1 MSDILPYAY
10 GGPPLRARMRVEV
23 ADFVVNEQLGFSAT
37 GSGEHWLLHIEK
49 RGANTQWAVQRL
61 ADFAGVAARDV
72 GYAGLK
78 DRHALARQ
86 YVSVPVRKG
95 AVVDWQQFADPE
107 LRVLSA
113 ERHSRKLQRGALRG
127 NEFVLTLREVQ
138 GDHAAAESVLAKIA
152 THGVPNYFGEQRFGR
167 GGRNVE
173 KARALFAGARFAHHE
188 RSLLLS
194 AARSEIFNA
203 VLAARVQRGDW
214 NQALA
219 GDVFQLTGR
228 SAIFGPEPI
237 TEVLLARMQNGEIH
251 ATGPLWGRGELRS
264 SDGVQAL
271 ESAIAESD
279 PELTAGLVKV
289 GMEQERRALRVL
301 PQALEFAWLDST
313 MLEIRFGLPAGA
325 YATVVLRE
333 LADVAS

>member
-1 MSDILPYAY
+1 MIDRLPYAW
-10 GGPPLRARMRVEV
+10 GEPPLRGRLRVEF
-23 ADFVVNEQLGFSAT
+23 ADFTVNEQLGFGAT

-61 ADFAGVAARDV
+61 ANFSGVAARDV

-78 DRHALARQ
+78 DRHALTRQ
-86 YVSVPVRKG
+86 YLSVPVRKG
-95 AVVDWQQFADPE
+95 APVDWRQFADPE

-127 NEFVLTLREVQ
+127 NEFVLTLRDLQ
-138 GDHAAAESVLAKIA
+138 GERAAAEVVLAQIA
-152 THGVPNYFGEQRFGR
+152 AHGVPNYFGEQRFGR

-173 KARALFAGARFAHHE
+173 KAVALFAGARFAHHE

-203 VLAARVQRGDW
+203 VLSARVQRGDW
-214 NQALA
+214 NRAQP
-219 GDVFQLTGR
+219 GDVFQLNGR

-237 TEVLLARMQNGEIH
+237 TELLRTRLQSGEIH
-251 ATGPLWGRGELRS
+251 ATGPLWGQGELRS
-264 SDGVQAL
+264 GEGVRIL
-271 ESAIAESD
+271 ELAIAERYA
-279 PELTAGLVKV
+279 ELTTGLVKV
-289 GMEQERRALRVL
+289 GMDQDRRALRVL
-301 PQALEFAWLDST
+301 PQALEWVWLDPAT
-313 MLEIRFGLPAGA
+313 LQIRFALPAGA

-333 LADVAS
+333 LLQTE

>member
-1 MSDILPYAY
+1 MTDLLPYAW
-10 GGPPLRARMRVEV
+10 GEPPLRGRLRVEF
-23 ADFVVNEQLGFSAT
+23 ADFMVNEQLGFSAT

-61 ADFAGVAARDV
+61 ANFAGVAPRDV

-78 DRHALARQ
+78 DRYALTRQ
-86 YVSVPVRKG
+86 YVSVPVRK
-95 AVVDWQQFADPE
+95 AAPVDWRQFADPE

-127 NEFVLTLREVQ
+127 NEFVLTLRDLRGERALAEV
-138 GDHAAAESVLAKIA
+138 VLAQIA
-152 THGVPNYFGEQRFGR
+152 AHGVPNYFGEQRFGR

-214 NQALA
+214 NQAQP
-219 GDVFQLTGR
+219 GDVFQLNGR

-237 TEVLLARMQNGEIH
+237 TELLRTRLQSGEIH
-251 ATGPLWGRGELRS
+251 ATGPLWGQGELRS
-264 SDGVQAL
+264 GDDVQIL
-271 ESAIAESD
+271 ELAIAERYA
-279 PELTAGLVKV
+279 ELTAGLVKV
-289 GMEQERRALRVL
+289 GMDQDRRALRVL
-301 PQALEFAWLDST
+301 PQALAWVWLDEAT
-313 MLEIRFGLPAGA
+313 LQLRFALPAGA

-333 LADVAS
+333 LLQTE